1 MYLRTLWV
9 PPPIMME
16 VLAAANDGDY
26 LTLLFR
32 WPFER
37 SGHSCHL
44 QKFMKD
50 LDINERGGSHL
61 KEPIHLDI
69 LAYLDRRPSKI
80 FKTHPTQIFIKR
92 LQCNNNLSLMN

>member
-16 VLAAANDGDY
+16 VLAAANDSDY
-26 LTLLFR
+26 LVVPLAIR
-32 WPFER
+32 KIWPQL
-37 SGHSCHL
+37 SPDKG
-44 QKFMKD
+44 MKD
-50 LDINERGGSHL
+50 LDFNEGEGSHL
-61 KEPIHLDI
+61 KEPIRLDI

-80 FKTHPTQIFIKR
+80 FKTHPTQIFSKR

>member
-9 PPPIMME
+9 PPPITVMMITIMME
-16 VLAAANDGDY
+16 VLAAANDDDY

-44 QKFMKD
+44 
-50 LDINERGGSHL
+50 
-61 KEPIHLDI
+61 
-69 LAYLDRRPSKI
+69 
-80 FKTHPTQIFIKR
+80 IKV
-92 LQCNNNLSLMN
+92 